1 MATYDPKKI
10 TVVVDGVFLTGFSSS
25 SIVSAE
31 MDEDRQ
37 TPYIGVDGS
46 VDTAINANSA
56 GTITV
61 TLKSTSPSVR
71 YLNNLANARSV
82 FSITIADLNTNGA
95 NASGTDAHVKNPVLP
110 EKGKEITDVE
120 FEIFVGNLTI
130 Q

>member
-10 TVVVDGVFLTGFSSS
+10 TVVVNGVFLTGFSAD

-31 MDEDRQ
+31 MEEDRQ
-37 TPYIGVDGS
+37 TPHIGVMGE

-56 GTITV
+56 GKITV

-71 YLNNLANARSV
+71 YLNNLANARIV
-82 FSITIADLNTNGA
+82 FPITVADLNTNGT
-95 NASGTDAHVKNPVLP
+95 NASGTDAYVINPVMP
-110 EKGKEITDVE
+110 EKGKEISDVE